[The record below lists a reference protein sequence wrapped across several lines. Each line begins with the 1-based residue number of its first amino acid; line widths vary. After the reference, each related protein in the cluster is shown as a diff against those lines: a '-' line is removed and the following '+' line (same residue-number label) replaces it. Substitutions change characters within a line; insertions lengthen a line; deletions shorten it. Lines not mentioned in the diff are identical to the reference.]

1 MSARILFVCS
11 FNSAR
16 SQMAEG
22 LARALV
28 RDGVEV
34 ASAGTHA
41 TRVSP
46 FAIEAMRR
54 RGLDISKQW
63 SKVIDDVAGEFD
75 YVITLCDEADR
86 ECPLLGARIQRMH
99 WPHPDPAREPG
110 TDDDRQRAF
119 EQVRDNLEARLRE
132 WLGERGMLGERA
144 SGARR

>member
-22 LARALV
+22 LARALAAPE
-28 RDGVEV
+28 VEV

-46 FAIEAMRR
+46 FAIEALGE
-54 RGLDISKQW
+54 RGIDITAHTSKT
-63 SKVIDDVAGEFD
+63 IDDLPGTFD

-86 ECPLLGARIQRMH
+86 ECPNLPARKKRMH
-99 WPHPDPAREPG
+99 WGYPDPARAPG
-110 TDDDRQRAF
+110 GEEAVRRAF
-119 EQVRDNLEARLRE
+119 AEVRDHLEQRLRV
-132 WLGERGMLGERA
+132 WLA
-144 SGARR
+144 SEGLLRQEK

>member
-1 MSARILFVCS
+1 MTRILFVCS

-28 RDGVEV
+28 REGVEV

-46 FAIEAMRR
+46 FALEALQD
-54 RGLDISKQW
+54 RGIDASGQYSKSLEQV
-63 SKVIDDVAGEFD
+63 SGEFD

-86 ECPLLGARIQRMH
+86 ECPHLPARRERLH
-99 WPHPDPAREPG
+99 WPYPDPARTPG
-110 TDDDRQRAF
+110 GEEAIRRAF
-119 EQVRDNLEARLRE
+119 FETRDAIEARLRE
-132 WLGERGMLGERA
+132 WLAEKDLLRNSRE
-144 SGARR
+144 

>member
-22 LARALV
+22 LARTLAAP
-28 RDGVEV
+28 GVEV

-46 FAIEAMRR
+46 FAIEALRE
-54 RGLDISKQW
+54 RGLDISAQF
-63 SKVIDDVAGEFD
+63 SKTITQVPGEFD

-86 ECPLLGARIQRMH
+86 ECPHLPARKQRLH
-99 WPHPDPAREPG
+99 WSYPDPARAPG
-110 TDDDRQRAF
+110 GDEAVRRAF
-119 EQVRDNLEARLRE
+119 AEVRDHLEQRLRG
-132 WLGERGMLGERA
+132 WLAAEGLLRQEK
-144 SGARR
+144 